1 VEKNEST
8 RARLAVARMPPKL
21 SPALAVPQMPHPE
34 ELIAGDLKVGKYGI
48 TFIRASEETSPPRVT
63 PTLLNSQLDKICALS
78 NGHYNTVSHYVLK
91 EDRSVSCAVK
101 KIPNASTACRKS
113 IVDALW
119 NVIVEHNNHT
129 VTLLNAFYRS
139 HTLYLAME
147 YMDCGSLET
156 LCSASQTRLSEP
168 VSAYIAGQI
177 LRSLRFI
184 YQWDA
189 HAGDGKKGIRLHR
202 GVEPSRVML
211 ASDGTVKLSYF
222 SAPPDSPMF
231 SYFGNSYMSPERI
244 RGRPYSRLS
253 DIWSVGVL
261 VAEMLTGAYPF
272 SPFFLGQINEIVV
285 FQQFAFTNFPVSV
298 QCEDFV
304 ARSMAASEETRWTAN
319 ELLDHPWLT
328 SNETEGREEFL
339 TLLRTTKGRQVS
351 PAL

>member
-1 VEKNEST
+1 
-8 RARLAVARMPPKL
+8 MPPKL
-21 SPALAVPQMPHPE
+21 PPALVVPQTCHSE
-34 ELIAGDLKVGKYGI
+34 ELIAGDIKVGKYGV
-48 TFIRASEETSPPRVT
+48 TFLRASEGTSLPRVT
-63 PTLLNSQLDKICALS
+63 PTLQSSQLEKICVLS
-78 NGHYNTVSHYVLK
+78 NGRYNTVSHYVLK
-91 EDRSVSCAVK
+91 EDRGVSCAVK
-101 KIPNASTACRKS
+101 KIPNASTACRLS
-113 IVDALW
+113 IADALW
-119 NVIVEHNNHT
+119 NVIVEQNNHT
-129 VTLLNAFYRS
+129 VTLFNAFYRS
-139 HTLYLAME
+139 RTLYLAME
-147 YMDCGSLET
+147 YMDCGSLRT
-156 LCSASQTRLSEP
+156 LCSTSQTRLSEP

-189 HAGDGKKGIRLHR
+189 QEGDGKKGINLHR

-222 SAPPDSPMF
+222 SVPPDSPMF

-261 VAEMLTGAYPF
+261 VVEMLTGAYPF
-272 SPFFLGQINEIVV
+272 STSILSQIQEIVV
-285 FQQFAFTNFPVSV
+285 FQQFAFTTFPVSV

-328 SNETEGREEFL
+328 SNETEGHEEFL
-339 TLLRTTKGRQVS
+339 TLLRTTKARRCAPS
-351 PAL
+351 